1 MFPET
6 VQVLVKAMRLQ
17 EVGLNALYC
26 SYIEY
31 IVCQYRC
38 EVLNCFRRLLNGL
51 GPSSTSAHK
60 DIYKCV
66 RNGLTDKS
74 LAVRSAAAKVSD
86 MAIFQ

>member
-6 VQVLVKAMRLQ
+6 VQVLVKAMRIQ
-17 EVGLNALYC
+17 E
-26 SYIEY
+26 
-31 IVCQYRC
+31 YRS
-38 EVLNCFRRLLNGL
+38 EILGCFGRLLDGL

-74 LAVRSAAAKVSD
+74 LAVRSAAAKV
-86 MAIFQ
+86 